1 MTRCLRSSSCWVPPR
16 LLHHLPWVLPGQLCF
31 CVWARQAE
39 KHFGS
44 APCLSRVQHYQGSRL
59 VSSISRCLSLLRSQ
73 VSSQDF
79 LAQGET
85 ECLSEPSRP
94 VFHLQ
99 QPGSCLGDGPGPPGQ
114 PIPFCS
120 AQEAL
125 CISFLALQSKEAPGF
140 HPSPAPWVY
149 CSPRTGSEVALP
161 SKSEQFLHA
170 CLQRQE
176 CQPRR
181 ARPLTVSKSNWD
193 LFRTWSSPARQFQ
206 LFALSHRL
214 GKAAKVW
221 KQTNSGSLQN
231 IRPGLAGASPS
242 PCLGTLSA
250 NSRSLPAFQFIW
262 GGGPEGAAWP
272 WVHAPGKREQAVDRV
287 TLYPWQG
294 APGLPAHAEKGS
306 WSQGCRLQE
315 PTRGASC
322 SGHGFRSKEL
332 RGPPNVLVTIGNPHL
347 SILGV

>member
-79 LAQGET
+79 LARGET

-99 QPGSCLGDGPGPPGQ
+99 QPGSCLGDGPGPAGQ

-161 SKSEQFLHA
+161 SKSEQFLPA

-193 LFRTWSSPARQFQ
+193 LFRTWSSPARPFQ
-206 LFALSHRL
+206 LFCSFTPAWQGCQGLEANGFRKPAEHQAWAGGCLPLSLLRDPLRQLPVTSCFPIHLGQRPRGGCLAL
-214 GKAAKVW
+214 GA
-221 KQTNSGSLQN
+221 
-231 IRPGLAGASPS
+231 RPREEGASS
-242 PCLGTLSA
+242 
-250 NSRSLPAFQFIW
+250 
-262 GGGPEGAAWP
+262 
-272 WVHAPGKREQAVDRV
+272 
-287 TLYPWQG
+287 
-294 APGLPAHAEKGS
+294 
-306 WSQGCRLQE
+306 
-315 PTRGASC
+315 
-322 SGHGFRSKEL
+322 
-332 RGPPNVLVTIGNPHL
+332 
-347 SILGV
+347 